1 MEEKEGEQVNPWN
14 ILQGRDLGIS
24 LDVSLSVILMSI
36 QSPSSTIFTSKY
48 LCHLLR
54 NLHW

>member
-14 ILQGRDLGIS
+14 ILQVRDLGIS
-24 LDVSLSVILMSI
+24 LDVSLSVILTSI
-36 QSPSSTIFTSKY
+36 QSRSSTIFTFKY
-48 LCHLLR
+48 LCHLLL